1 MQGSQSAPH
10 KEVKRNLIMV
20 ERNKV
25 RKGRGSGERET
36 RQDKTAQKQA
46 EIWTMRQ
53 KLLTKWDK
61 MPKQG
66 SRIC

>member
-1 MQGSQSAPH
+1 
-10 KEVKRNLIMV
+10 MV